1 VFATAQ
7 EVSPLYNRMFLSALH
22 KSNPLASGGAVFA
35 GSLAGTSGNSNAT
48 GSNARFY
55 APSRVVSDS
64 TGNFYVSETSNH
76 TIRKITRFGVVTT
89 VFGTGSSGSS
99 LTTLNSPRGLALD
112 ESSNLY
118 IADFSNNRIL
128 SVSNGLTLG
137 SNATL
142 IASNVYNPDEVAV
155 NSNGTHIVIKTSATS
170 GQNLIQYRNGTVDGL
185 INTSQNSSVPN
196 VASIS
201 STPSGEFYYS
211 TRNGQTANYQI
222 SAYKMFLSPPITY
235 QLTASNIAQPNGIGG
250 IYPVVLS
257 VSVDPA
263 SVGFSIGQTFR
274 LSEFSSS
281 SVNGFVGTI
290 LNFNQSAASNI
301 TFKYP
306 GPLQNYPIGTPNP
319 EANIRNSDCNAG
331 SNFRVLAVG
340 WDTVPVVGGG
350 TPGTDAPG
358 SVLRMNFYLGNA
370 TYDFPAIAFSNSG
383 SQNLPGTTT
392 LGGFTGDFTIWNDQ
406 TLPSP
411 VIYDFPYVYTVG
423 GTGALSFSNTL
434 SGTIYDSPVNG
445 TILGPGVEPGTVI
458 TAFNSG
464 TGVITTNKAFAFLG
478 TVTTT
483 IRITGPAEKTNIHTF
498 DTLSTS
504 GLLIPGI
511 RLEGDG
517 AFGSTILEVELDFSD
532 RTKGTITT
540 DFSFTATVNGTYTA
554 RTRYDF
560 APWPGGSK
568 RVVTT
573 VFPAVGFPTGGSGTG
588 KVTTT
593 LINNNPTPLLTDGVY
608 YGTFLKAMQFSK
620 VDSSLLYAANQ
631 GYDGVTQYS
640 VRGDTLIASDK
651 NAEIPSVDSFAVFPS
666 TSEIIAVIP
675 QASSNNLQIY
685 QNEY

>member
-1 VFATAQ
+1 MFATAQ
-7 EVSPLYNRMFLSALH
+7 EVSRLYNRMFLSAVH
-22 KSNPLASGGAVFA
+22 KSNPLATGGAIFA
-35 GSLAGTSGNSNAT
+35 GSLAGTQGNSNAT
-48 GSNARFY
+48 TSNARFY
-55 APSRVVSDS
+55 GPSKIVADS
-64 TGNFYVSETSNH
+64 TGNFYVSDTSNH
-76 TIRKITRFGVVTT
+76 LIRKVTRFGVVTT

-112 ESSNLY
+112 SSSNLY
-118 IADFSNNRIL
+118 IADFSNSRIL
-128 SVSNGLTLG
+128 SVSNGHTLG

-142 IASNVYNPDEVAV
+142 VASNVYKPDEIAV
-155 NSNGTHIVIKTSATS
+155 NSNGSNIVIKTTDTS

-196 VASIS
+196 VASIA

-211 TRNGQTANYQI
+211 TRNGQTNNYQI
-222 SAYKMFLSPPITY
+222 SAYKMFLNPPITY
-235 QLTASNIAQPNGIGG
+235 VLNASNIAGSNLVTLQVNAN
-250 IYPVVLS
+250 PVS
-257 VSVDPA
+257 I
-263 SVGFSIGQTFR
+263 GFSVGQTFR

-290 LNFNQSAASNI
+290 DGLNVSAASNI

-319 EANIRNSDCNAG
+319 EAYITNSDCNVG

-340 WDTVPVVGGG
+340 WDTIPVVGGG

-358 SVLRMNFYLGNA
+358 SVLRMNFYLGNS
-370 TYDFPAIAFSNSG
+370 TYDFPNTTS
-383 SQNLPGTTT
+383 LPGTTT
-392 LGGFTGDFTIWNDQ
+392 LGRFTGDFSIWTGQ
-406 TLPSP
+406 TLPEP
-411 VIYDFPYVYTVG
+411 VIYDFPSIYTVG
-423 GTGALSFSNTL
+423 GSGSLSFTNTL
-434 SGTIYDSPVNG
+434 SGSVNNSVING
-445 TILGPGVEPGTVI
+445 YILGPGVEPGTVI
-458 TAFNSG
+458 TSWTNG
-464 TGVITTNKAFAFLG
+464 TPPTITTNKPFAFLG
-478 TVTTT
+478 SVTTT
-483 IRITGPAEKTNIHTF
+483 LRITGPSTLSNVHTF

-511 RLEGDG
+511 RLEGDD
-517 AFGSTILEVELDFSD
+517 AFGATILEVELDFSD

-573 VFPAVGFPTGGSGTG
+573 IFPPVAFPTGGSGTG

-631 GYDGVTQYS
+631 SYDGITQYS
-640 VRGDTLIASDK
+640 VGGDTLIASDK
-651 NAEIPSVDSFAVFPS
+651 NADIPSVDAFAVFPT
-666 TSEIIAVIP
+666 TSEIIAVVP
-675 QASSNNLQIY
+675 QPTTNNLKIY

>member
-1 VFATAQ
+1 M
-7 EVSPLYNRMFLSALH
+7 LLSAIH
-22 KSNPLASGGAVFA
+22 KSNPLSAGGAVFA
-35 GSLAGTSGNSNAT
+35 GSLAGTLGNSNAT

-64 TGNFYVSETSNH
+64 NGNFYVSDTSNH
-76 TIRKITRFGVVTT
+76 SIRKVTRFGVVTT

-112 ESSNLY
+112 SSNNLY

-142 IASNVYNPDEVAV
+142 IASNVYNPDEIAV
-155 NSNGTHIVIKTSATS
+155 NSNGSNIVIKTNATS

-196 VASIS
+196 VASIA
-201 STPSGEFYYS
+201 STPNGEFYYS
-211 TRNGQTANYQI
+211 TRNGQTNNYQI
-222 SAYKMFLSPPITY
+222 SAYKMFLNPPTTY

-250 IYPVVLS
+250 LYPVFLS

-263 SVGFSIGQTFR
+263 SVGFSIGQTFK

-290 LNFNQSAASNI
+290 LNFNQSASSNI

-306 GPLQNYPIGTPNP
+306 GPLQDYPIGSPNP
-319 EANIRNSDCNAG
+319 EAYITNSDCNAG

-340 WDTVPVVGGG
+340 WDTIPVVGGG

-392 LGGFTGDFTIWNDQ
+392 ISGFTGDFTIWNTQ

-423 GTGALSFSNTL
+423 GSGALSFTNTL

-445 TILGPGVEPGTVI
+445 TILGPGVEPGTII
-458 TAFNSG
+458 TAYTAGSPG
-464 TGVITTNKAFAFLG
+464 TITTNKPFAFLG
-478 TVTTT
+478 SVSTT
-483 IRITGPAEKTNIHTF
+483 IRITGPAERTTIHTF
-498 DTLSTS
+498 DSLSTS

-517 AFGSTILEVELDFSD
+517 AFGATILEVQLDFSD

-540 DFSFTATVNGTYTA
+540 DYSFTATVNATYTA

-573 VFPAVGFPTGGSGTG
+573 TFPAVGFPTGGSGTG

-620 VDSSLLYAANQ
+620 VDSTLLYAGNQ
-631 GYDGVTQYS
+631 AYDGVTQYS
-640 VRGDTLIASDK
+640 VTGDTLVASDK

-666 TSEIIAVIP
+666 TSEIIAVVP

>member
-1 VFATAQ
+1 
-7 EVSPLYNRMFLSALH
+7 MFLSALH
-22 KSNPLASGGAVFA
+22 KSNPLASGGALFA
-35 GSLAGTSGNSNAT
+35 GSLVGTQGNSNAT
-48 GSNARFY
+48 GSNALFR

-64 TGNFYVSETSNH
+64 NGNFYVSETSNH
-76 TIRKITRFGVVTT
+76 LIRKITRFGVVTT

-118 IADFSNNRIL
+118 IADFSNSRIL

-142 IASNVYNPDEVAV
+142 VASNVYNPDEVAV
-155 NSNGTHIVIKTSATS
+155 NSNGSHIVIKTSATS

-196 VASIS
+196 VASIA

-211 TRNGQTANYQI
+211 TRNGQTASYQI
-222 SAYKMFLSPPITY
+222 SAYKMFLSPPIIY
-235 QLTASNIAQPNGIGG
+235 VLDVSNITQPGGIGG
-250 IYPVVLS
+250 VYPVYLN

-263 SVGFSIGQTFR
+263 SLGFSIGQTFR
-274 LSEFSSS
+274 LSEFSSA

-290 LNFNQSAASNI
+290 LDFNQSAASNI

-319 EANIRNSDCNAG
+319 EAFITNGDCNAG

-340 WDTVPVVGGG
+340 WDTIPVDGGG
-350 TPGTDAPG
+350 LEGTDSPG

-383 SQNLPGTTT
+383 SRNLPGTTT
-392 LGGFTGDFTIWNDQ
+392 LGGFTGDFTIWNSQ

-411 VIYDFPYVYTVG
+411 LIYDFPYVYTVG
-423 GTGALSFSNTL
+423 GTGALSFTNTL

-478 TVTTT
+478 SGTTT
-483 IRITGPAEKTNIHTF
+483 IRITGPAEKTTIHTF

-540 DFSFTATVNGTYTA
+540 DFSFTATVDGQYTA

-573 VFPAVGFPTGGSGTG
+573 VFPAVGFPTIGTGG

-631 GYDGVTQYS
+631 SYDGVTQYS
-640 VRGDTLIASDK
+640 VGGETLIASDK
-651 NAEIPSVDSFAVFPS
+651 NAEIPNVDSFAVFPS
-666 TSEIIAVIP
+666 TSEIIAVVP
-675 QASSNNLQIY
+675 QASSNNLKIY

>member
-1 VFATAQ
+1 MFATAQ
-7 EVSPLYNRMFLSALH
+7 EVSRLYNRMFLSALH

-35 GSLAGTSGNSNAT
+35 GSLIGTQGNTNAT

-64 TGNFYVSETSNH
+64 NGNFYVSDTSNH

-112 ESSNLY
+112 LSNNLY
-118 IADFSNNRIL
+118 IADFSNSRIL
-128 SVSNGLTLG
+128 SISNGHTLG

-142 IASNVYNPDEVAV
+142 VASNVYNIDEIAV
-155 NSNGTHIVIKTSATS
+155 NSNGSNMVLKTNATS
-170 GQNLIQYRNGTVDGL
+170 GQNLIQYRNGTLDGL

-196 VASIS
+196 VASIA

-211 TRNGQTANYQI
+211 TRNGQSLNYQI
-222 SAYKMFLSPPITY
+222 SAYKMFLNPPITY
-235 QLTASNIAQPNGIGG
+235 VLNVSNIAQPNGIGG
-250 IYPVVLS
+250 VYPVYIS
-257 VSVDPA
+257 VSADPV
-263 SVGFSIGQTFR
+263 SIGFSIGQTFT
-274 LSEFSSS
+274 LSEFSSA

-290 LNFNQSAASNI
+290 TGMNVSAASNI

-306 GPLQNYPIGTPNP
+306 GPLQNYPVGIPNP
-319 EANIRNSDCNAG
+319 AASISSTTANSG
-331 SNFRVLAVG
+331 SNFRVLAIG
-340 WDTVPVVGGG
+340 WDTTSIGAGG
-350 TPGTDAPG
+350 PGTDSPG

-370 TYDFPAIAFSNSG
+370 TYDFPAITSNALDKTLSAKLG
-383 SQNLPGTTT
+383 SR
-392 LGGFTGDFTIWNDQ
+392 FTGEFAIWNDQ

-411 VIYDFPYVYTVG
+411 TIYDFPYTYTVG
-423 GTGALSFSNTL
+423 GSGALSFTNTL

-458 TAFNSG
+458 TAFNAE

-478 TVTTT
+478 NVTTT
-483 IRITGPAEKTNIHTF
+483 FRISGPAGDTNIHTIT
-498 DTLSTS
+498 DLSTT

-511 RLEGDG
+511 RIDSGDG
-517 AFGSTILEVELDFSD
+517 AFGATIIEVELDFSD

-540 DFSFTATVNGTYTA
+540 DYIFTANTNQEYVA
-554 RTRYDF
+554 KSRYDF

-568 RVVTT
+568 RVVITT
-573 VFPAVGFPTGGSGTG
+573 FPAVGFPTTSTGGKITSTI
-588 KVTTT
+588 
-593 LINNNPTPLLTDGVY
+593 INNNPTPLLTDGVY

-620 VDSSLLYAANQ
+620 VDNNLLYAANQ

-640 VRGDTLIASDK
+640 ITGDTLIASDK
-651 NAEIPSVDSFAVFPS
+651 NADIPSVDSFAVFPS
-666 TSEIIAVIP
+666 TSEIIAVVP

>member
-1 VFATAQ
+1 
-7 EVSPLYNRMFLSALH
+7 MFLSTLH
-22 KSNPLASGGAVFA
+22 KSNPLASGGAIFA

-48 GSNARFY
+48 GSNARFS

-64 TGNFYVSETSNH
+64 NGNFYVSETSNH

-112 ESSNLY
+112 SSSNLY

-142 IASNVYNPDEVAV
+142 IASNVYNPDEIAV
-155 NSNGTHIVIKTSATS
+155 NSNGTHIVIKTNATS

-196 VASIS
+196 VASIA

-250 IYPVVLS
+250 IHPVVLS

-392 LGGFTGDFTIWNDQ
+392 LGGFTGDFTIWNAQ
-406 TLPSP
+406 ELPSP

-423 GTGALSFSNTL
+423 GTGALSFTNTL

-478 TVTTT
+478 SSTTT
-483 IRITGPAEKTNIHTF
+483 IRITGPAEKTTIHTF

-631 GYDGVTQYS
+631 SYDGITQYS
-640 VRGDTLIASDK
+640 VGGDTLIASDK

-666 TSEIIAVIP
+666 TSEIIALVP
-675 QASSNNLQIY
+675 QSSSNNLKIY

>member
-1 VFATAQ
+1 
-7 EVSPLYNRMFLSALH
+7 MFLSAVH

-35 GSLAGTSGNSNAT
+35 GSLAGTQGNSNAT

-55 APSRVVSDS
+55 APSRVVADS
-64 TGNFYVSETSNH
+64 NGNFYVSETSNH
-76 TIRKITRFGVVTT
+76 TVRKITRFGVVTT

-142 IASNVYNPDEVAV
+142 IASNVYNPDEIAV
-155 NSNGTHIVIKTSATS
+155 NSNGSHIVIKTNATS

-196 VASIS
+196 VASIA
-201 STPSGEFYYS
+201 STPNGEFYYS
-211 TRNGQTANYQI
+211 TRNGQTNNYQI
-222 SAYKMFLSPPITY
+222 SAYKMFLNPPTTY

-250 IYPVVLS
+250 LYPVFLS

-306 GPLQNYPIGTPNP
+306 GPLQDYPIGTPNP

-340 WDTVPVVGGG
+340 WDTIPVVGGG

-392 LGGFTGDFTIWNDQ
+392 LGGFTGDFTIWNAQ
-406 TLPSP
+406 ELPSP

-423 GTGALSFSNTL
+423 GSGSLSFTNTL

-458 TAFNSG
+458 TAFNSE

-478 TVTTT
+478 SSTTT
-483 IRITGPAEKTNIHTF
+483 IRITGPAEKTTIHTF

-631 GYDGVTQYS
+631 SYDGITQYS
-640 VRGDTLIASDK
+640 VGGDTLIASDK
-651 NAEIPSVDSFAVFPS
+651 NADIPSVDSFAVFPS
-666 TSEIIAVIP
+666 TSEIIALVP
-675 QASSNNLQIY
+675 QSSSNNLKIY

>member
-1 VFATAQ
+1 
-7 EVSPLYNRMFLSALH
+7 MFLSAVH

-35 GSLAGTSGNSNAT
+35 GSLTAQQGNSNDT

-55 APSRVVSDS
+55 GPSRIVADS
-64 TGNFYVSETSNH
+64 NGNFYVSDTSNH
-76 TIRKITRFGVVTT
+76 SIRKVTRFGVVTT

-112 ESSNLY
+112 SSNNLY
-118 IADFSNNRIL
+118 IADFSNSRIIC
-128 SVSNGLTLG
+128 VSNGLTLG

-142 IASNVYNPDEVAV
+142 VASNVYNPDEIAV
-155 NSNGTHIVIKTSATS
+155 NSNGSNIVIKTTATS

-196 VASIS
+196 VASVT

-211 TRNGQTANYQI
+211 TRNGQTAGYQI
-222 SAYKMFLSPPITY
+222 SAYKMYLNPPTTY
-235 QLTASNIAQPNGIGG
+235 VLAASNITQPNGIGG
-250 IYPVVLS
+250 LYPVFLS
-257 VSVDPA
+257 VSVNPT

-290 LNFNQSAASNI
+290 LNFNQSASSNI

-319 EANIRNSDCNAG
+319 EAFITNSDCNVS

-340 WDTVPVVGGG
+340 WDTVPVVGSNL
-350 TPGTDAPG
+350 PGTDSPG

-370 TYDFPAIAFSNSG
+370 TYDFPSFAYFNSSPTPRG
-383 SQNLPGTTT
+383 LPGTTT
-392 LGGFTGDFTIWNDQ
+392 LGGFTDLFTIWNDQ

-411 VIYDFPYVYTVG
+411 VLFDFPFPVTVG
-423 GTGALSFSNTL
+423 GSGALSFTNTL
-434 SGTIYDSPVNG
+434 TGIIYSPYSAVG
-445 TILGPGVEPGTVI
+445 GYILGPGVEAGTII
-458 TAFNSG
+458 TAYTLVSG
-464 TGVITTNKAFAFLG
+464 QTATITTNKAFAFLG
-478 TVTTT
+478 SGTTTT
-483 IRITGPAEKTNIHTF
+483 IRITGPSTKTNVHTF
-498 DTLSTS
+498 DSLSTS
-504 GLLIPGI
+504 ALLIPGI
-511 RLEGDG
+511 RIEGDA
-517 AFGSTILEVELDFSD
+517 AFGATILEVELDFSD
-532 RTKGTITT
+532 RSKGTIRT

-554 RTRYDF
+554 RSSYVF
-560 APWPGGSK
+560 APWPGGSR

-573 VFPAVGFPTGGSGTG
+573 TFPAVGFPTGGSGTG

-620 VDSSLLYAANQ
+620 IDNNLLYAANQ
-631 GYDGVTQYS
+631 GYEGITQYS
-640 VRGDTLIASDK
+640 ITGDTLIASDK
-651 NAEIPSVDSFAVFPS
+651 NADILSVDSFAVFPS
-666 TSEIIAVIP
+666 TSEIIAVVP
-675 QASSNNLQIY
+675 QPTTNNLQIY

>member
-1 VFATAQ
+1 
-7 EVSPLYNRMFLSALH
+7 MFLSAVH
-22 KSNPLASGGAVFA
+22 KSNPLATGGAIFA
-35 GSLAGTSGNSNAT
+35 GSLAGTQGNSNAT
-48 GSNARFY
+48 TSNARFY
-55 APSRVVSDS
+55 GPSKIVADS
-64 TGNFYVSETSNH
+64 TGNFYVSDTSNH
-76 TIRKITRFGVVTT
+76 LIRKVTRFGVVTT

-112 ESSNLY
+112 SSSNLY
-118 IADFSNNRIL
+118 IADFSNSRIL
-128 SVSNGLTLG
+128 SVSNGHTLG

-142 IASNVYNPDEVAV
+142 VASNVYKPDEIAV
-155 NSNGTHIVIKTSATS
+155 NSNGTQIVIKTTDTS

-196 VASIS
+196 VASIT

-211 TRNGQTANYQI
+211 TRNGQTNNYQI
-222 SAYKMFLSPPITY
+222 SAYKMFLNPPITY
-235 QLTASNIAQPNGIGG
+235 VLNASNIAGSNLVTLQVNAD
-250 IYPVVLS
+250 PVS
-257 VSVDPA
+257 I
-263 SVGFSIGQTFR
+263 GFSVGQTFR

-281 SVNGFVGTI
+281 SVNGYVGTI
-290 LNFNQSAASNI
+290 NGLNVSAASNI
-301 TFKYP
+301 VFKYP

-319 EANIRNSDCNAG
+319 EAFITNSDCNVG

-340 WDTVPVVGGG
+340 WDTIPVVGGG

-358 SVLRMNFYLGNA
+358 SVLRMNFYLGNSN
-370 TYDFPAIAFSNSG
+370 YDFPNTTS
-383 SQNLPGTTT
+383 LPGTTT
-392 LGGFTGDFTIWNDQ
+392 LGRFTGDFSIWTGQ
-406 TLPSP
+406 TLPEP
-411 VIYDFPYVYTVG
+411 VIYDFPSIYTVG
-423 GTGALSFSNTL
+423 GSGSLSFTNTL
-434 SGTIYDSPVNG
+434 TGSFNNSVING
-445 TILGPGVEPGTVI
+445 YILGPGVEPGTVI
-458 TAFNSG
+458 TSWTNG
-464 TGVITTNKAFAFLG
+464 TPPTITTNKPFAFLG
-478 TVTTT
+478 SVTTT
-483 IRITGPAEKTNIHTF
+483 LRITGPAERSTIHTF

-511 RLEGDG
+511 RLEGDD
-517 AFGSTILEVELDFSD
+517 AFGATILEVELDFSD

-540 DFSFTATVNGTYTA
+540 DYSFLATVNGTYTA

-573 VFPAVGFPTGGSGTG
+573 IFPPVGFPTGGSGTG

-631 GYDGVTQYS
+631 SYDGITQYS
-640 VRGDTLIASDK
+640 VGGDTLIASDK
-651 NAEIPSVDSFAVFPS
+651 NADIPSVDAFAVFPT
-666 TSEIIAVIP
+666 TSEIIAVVP
-675 QASSNNLQIY
+675 QPTTNNLKIY

>member
-1 VFATAQ
+1 M
-7 EVSPLYNRMFLSALH
+7 LLSSIH

-48 GSNARFY
+48 GSNARFS
-55 APSRVVSDS
+55 APSRIVSDS
-64 TGNFYVSETSNH
+64 NGNFYVSETSNH
-76 TIRKITRFGVVTT
+76 TVRKITRFGVVTT

-112 ESSNLY
+112 SSNNLY

-142 IASNVYNPDEVAV
+142 VASNVYNPDEVAV
-155 NSNGTHIVIKTSATS
+155 NSDGSHIVIKTNATS

-196 VASIS
+196 VASIACTS
-201 STPSGEFYYS
+201 NGEFYYS
-211 TRNGQTANYQI
+211 TRNGQTNNYQI
-222 SAYKMFLSPPITY
+222 SAYKMYLNPPTTY

-250 IYPVVLS
+250 IYPVFLS

-290 LNFNQSAASNI
+290 LNFNQSASSNI

-306 GPLQNYPIGTPNP
+306 GPLQNYPIGSPNP
-319 EANIRNSDCNAG
+319 EAYITNSDCNAG

-340 WDTVPVVGGG
+340 WDTIPVVSG
-350 TPGTDAPG
+350 PGTDAPG

-370 TYDFPAIAFSNSG
+370 TYDFPSFAYSSG
-383 SQNLPGTTT
+383 ASRSLPGTTT
-392 LGGFTGDFTIWNDQ
+392 ISGFTGDFTIWNDQ
-406 TLPSP
+406 TLPTP
-411 VIYDFPYVYTVG
+411 VIYDFPYTYTVG
-423 GTGALSFSNTL
+423 GSGALSFTNTL
-434 SGTIYDSPVNG
+434 SGFIYDSPVNG

-458 TAFNSG
+458 TSYTAGSPG
-464 TGVITTNKAFAFLG
+464 TITTNKPFAFLG

-483 IRITGPAEKTNIHTF
+483 IRITGPVGRTTIHTF
-498 DTLSTS
+498 DSLSTS

-511 RLEGDG
+511 RIEGDG
-517 AFGSTILEVELDFSD
+517 AFGATILEVQLDFSD

-540 DFSFTATVNGTYTA
+540 DFSFTATIDGTYTA

-573 VFPAVGFPTGGSGTG
+573 TFPAVGFPTGGSGTG

-620 VDSSLLYAANQ
+620 VDSSLLYATNQ
-631 GYDGVTQYS
+631 SYDGVTQYS
-640 VRGDTLIASDK
+640 VTGDTLIASDK
-651 NAEIPSVDSFAVFPS
+651 NAEIPSVDSFAVFPN
-666 TSEIIAVIP
+666 TSEIIAVVP
-675 QASSNNLQIY
+675 QSASNNLQIY

>member
-1 VFATAQ
+1 M
-7 EVSPLYNRMFLSALH
+7 LLSSIH

-64 TGNFYVSETSNH
+64 NGNFYVSETSNH
-76 TIRKITRFGVVTT
+76 TVRKITRFGVVTT

-142 IASNVYNPDEVAV
+142 IASNVYNPDEIAV
-155 NSNGTHIVIKTSATS
+155 NSNGSHIVIKTNATS

-196 VASIS
+196 VASIA
-201 STPSGEFYYS
+201 STPNGEFYYS
-211 TRNGQTANYQI
+211 TRNGQTTNYQI
-222 SAYKMFLSPPITY
+222 SAYKMFLNPPTTY
-235 QLTASNIAQPNGIGG
+235 VLTASNITQPNGIGG
-250 IYPVVLS
+250 LYPVFLS

-290 LNFNQSAASNI
+290 LNFNQSASSNI

-306 GPLQNYPIGTPNP
+306 GPLQDYPIGSPNP
-319 EANIRNSDCNAG
+319 EAYITNSDCNAG

-340 WDTVPVVGGG
+340 WDTIPIVSGPN
-350 TPGTDAPG
+350 TDAPG

-370 TYDFPAIAFSNSG
+370 TYDFPSFAYSSG
-383 SQNLPGTTT
+383 ASRSLPGTTT
-392 LGGFTGDFTIWNDQ
+392 ISGFTGDFTIWNNQ

-411 VIYDFPYVYTVG
+411 VIYDFPYTYTVG
-423 GTGALSFSNTL
+423 GSGALSFTNTL

-458 TAFNSG
+458 TAYTAGSPG
-464 TGVITTNKAFAFLG
+464 TITTNKAFAYLG
-478 TVTTT
+478 DVSTT
-483 IRITGPAEKTNIHTF
+483 IRITGPAEKTTIHTF
-498 DTLSTS
+498 DSLSTS

-517 AFGSTILEVELDFSD
+517 AFGATILEVQLDFSD

-540 DFSFTATVNGTYTA
+540 DYSFTATVNATYTA
-554 RTRYDF
+554 KSRYDF

-573 VFPAVGFPTGGSGTG
+573 TFPAVGFPTGGSGTG

-631 GYDGVTQYS
+631 AYDGITQYS
-640 VRGDTLIASDK
+640 VTGDTLIASDK
-651 NAEIPSVDSFAVFPS
+651 NADIPSVDSFAVFPS
-666 TSEIIAVIP
+666 TSEIVAIIP
-675 QASSNNLQIY
+675 QAASNNVQIY

>member
-1 VFATAQ
+1 M
-7 EVSPLYNRMFLSALH
+7 LLSAIH
-22 KSNPLASGGAVFA
+22 KSNPLSAGGAVFA

-48 GSNARFY
+48 GSNARFS

-64 TGNFYVSETSNH
+64 NGNFYVSDTSNH
-76 TIRKITRFGVVTT
+76 SIRKVTRFGVVTT

-112 ESSNLY
+112 SSNNLY

-142 IASNVYNPDEVAV
+142 IASNVYNPDEIAV
-155 NSNGTHIVIKTSATS
+155 NSNGSNIVIKTNATS

-196 VASIS
+196 VASIA
-201 STPSGEFYYS
+201 STPNGEFYYS
-211 TRNGQTANYQI
+211 TRNGQTNNYQI
-222 SAYKMFLSPPITY
+222 SAYKMYLNPPTTY

-250 IYPVVLS
+250 LYPVFLS

-290 LNFNQSAASNI
+290 LNFNQSASSNI

-306 GPLQNYPIGTPNP
+306 GPLQNYPIGSPNP
-319 EANIRNSDCNAG
+319 EAYITNSDCNAG

-340 WDTVPVVGGG
+340 WDTIPVVSG
-350 TPGTDAPG
+350 PGTDAPG

-370 TYDFPAIAFSNSG
+370 TYDFPSFAYSSG
-383 SQNLPGTTT
+383 ASRSLPGTTT
-392 LGGFTGDFTIWNDQ
+392 ISGFTGDFTIWNDQ

-411 VIYDFPYVYTVG
+411 VIYDFPYTYTVG
-423 GTGALSFSNTL
+423 GSGALSFTNTL
-434 SGTIYDSPVNG
+434 SGTIYDSPVGG

-458 TAFNSG
+458 TAYTAGSPG
-464 TGVITTNKAFAFLG
+464 TITTNKAFAFLG
-478 TVTTT
+478 SVSTT
-483 IRITGPAEKTNIHTF
+483 IRITGPVGKTTIHTF
-498 DTLSTS
+498 DSLSTS

-517 AFGSTILEVELDFSD
+517 AFGATILEVELDFSD

-540 DFSFTATVNGTYTA
+540 DYSFTATVNATYTA

-573 VFPAVGFPTGGSGTG
+573 TFPAVGFPTGGSGTG

-620 VDSSLLYAANQ
+620 VDSTLLYAGNQ
-631 GYDGVTQYS
+631 SYDGVTQYS
-640 VRGDTLIASDK
+640 VTGDTLVASDK

-666 TSEIIAVIP
+666 TSEIIAVVP